1 MANWHKLLDE
11 HRVDNDEYKRIAREH
26 GVSTITAAL
35 LVNRDVVGDLE
46 IAEYLHPDI
55 SNIQPYTFLK
65 DMDIAAKVMKSCIE
79 NGDRIRIIGDYDVDG
94 ICSSFILLQGIK
106 CCGGNVDVR
115 LPHRMH
121 DGYGLNKNLVDQAHA
136 DGVQTIIT
144 CDNGIAAI
152 NEIAYAK
159 ELGMTVIVTD
169 HHEVGF
175 ENAGDDEAKAP
186 SNAADRKMV
195 LPPADAVVDPK
206 RNDNNTEIFENICGA
221 VVAYKFI
228 CALTDEMGIAPGE
241 DFFKELR
248 IFAGWATVCDVMPLE
263 KENRIMVLDSFK
275 NIKRT
280 ENTGLIKL
288 IAATDLDADKI
299 SYYSYGFVLGPCL
312 NATGRL
318 DSAERSLELLS
329 ETDPDVAAKLAL
341 ELKKLNDERKDM
353 TVQGTNRALEMLEAY
368 GEDVPKVV
376 VIYIPDLHESLAGI
390 IAGKV
395 REAVKRPTFII
406 TDASEEGEVK
416 GSGRSIDKYHMYE
429 ALCECKELLSK
440 FGGHKLAAGFSLKKD
455 NVDAFRNALN
465 YNCRLKEEDFIDNLK
480 YDMDLPVGSLNLNIV
495 KEFEKLGPFGT
506 GNPEPMFVAKE
517 VELKSGRILGK
528 NANVGKIQ
536 VVDKYNKP
544 LDMMVFQDIQ
554 KFNDFLDDTFGVENR
569 EKLYNGREHDK
580 MKIEILYR
588 CSINE
593 FRGDESLQIVLIDY
607 KKISP

>member
-11 HRVDNDEYKRIAREH
+11 HRVDNEDYKRIAREN
-26 GVSTITAAL
+26 GISTITAAL
-35 LVNRDVVGDLE
+35 LVNRNVTEDLE
-46 IAEYLHPDI
+46 IAEFLHPDI
-55 SNIQPYTFLK
+55 SGIQPYSFLR
-65 DMDIAAKVMKSCIE
+65 DMDVAARVMKSCID
-79 NGDRIRIIGDYDVDG
+79 NGDRIRVIGDYDVDG

-106 CCGGNVDVR
+106 RCGGKVDVR
-115 LPHRMH
+115 LPHRML
-121 DGYGLNKNLVDQAHA
+121 DGYGLNKNLVDQAQA

-159 ELGMTVIVTD
+159 ELGMTVVVTD

-175 ENAGDDEAKAP
+175 ENSGDEEADAYVDK
-186 SNAADRKMV
+186 ADRKMV

-206 RNDNNTEIFENICGA
+206 RNDNDPGLYENICGA

-228 CALTDEMGIAPGE
+228 CALTGEMSINPGE

-263 KENRIMVLDSFK
+263 KENRVMVLDSFK
-275 NIKRT
+275 NIKTT

-288 IAATDLDADKI
+288 IAATDLDVDKI
-299 SYYSYGFVLGPCL
+299 NYYSYGFVLGPCL

-318 DSAERSLELLS
+318 DSAERSLELLT
-329 ETDPDVAAKLAL
+329 ETDSDIAAKLAL

-353 TVQGTNRALEMLEAY
+353 TVQGTNRALEMLEEY

-429 ALCECKELLSK
+429 ALCECKDLLTK
-440 FGGHKLAAGFSLKKD
+440 FGGHKLAAGFSLKKE
-455 NVDAFRNALN
+455 NVDAFRKALN
-465 YNCRLKEEDFIDNLK
+465 DRCMLSKADFVDNLK
-480 YDMDLPVGSLNLNIV
+480 YDMDLPIGSLSLKIV

-517 VELKSGRILGK
+517 VELVNGRILGK

-536 VVDKYNKP
+536 VIDKYNKP

-554 KFNDFLDDTFGVENR
+554 KFNTFLDDTFGVDNR
-569 EKLYNGREHDK
+569 VKLYNNREHDT
-580 MKIEILYR
+580 MKIEVLYR

-593 FRGDESLQIVLIDY
+593 FRGEESLQIVLIDY
-607 KKISP
+607 KEISS